1 MLEAL
6 PYIVVMQLVLT
17 LVLAVLIFGLAR
29 QVGVLHE
36 RVAPMGAMTSDRGPE
51 VGELAPTLSAAT
63 LAGVPVTVG
72 GPSSRG
78 RTRLLLFVS
87 PACPVCKK
95 LLPIACSFVNA
106 ERLDIVLVGDGDVA
120 EQRSMV
126 QRLALERFPYI
137 NSPQVGMAFHVGKLP
152 YAILIDAA
160 GVIRAKGLVNNREHL
175 ESLLIAEESGFGTIQ
190 AYLSA
195 KHRAGL
201 EAAALEAAALEAAP
215 PGEPSPPSPF
225 AAMPSRQ
232 PHEIHHT

>member
-1 MLEAL
+1 MYEAL

-17 LVLAVLIFGLAR
+17 LVLAVLMFGLAR

-63 LAGVPVTVG
+63 LAGDPVAVG

-78 RTRLLLFVS
+78 RSRLLLFVS

-95 LLPIACSFVNA
+95 LLPIACSFANA
-106 ERLDIVLVGDGDVA
+106 ERIDVLLVGDGDVA
-120 EQRSMV
+120 EQRAMV
-126 QRLALERFPYI
+126 QRHALEGLPYI

-152 YAILIDAA
+152 YAILLDAQ

-190 AYLSA
+190 AYLA
-195 KHRAGL
+195 ARNRA
-201 EAAALEAAALEAAP
+201 APQAAP
-215 PGEPSPPSPF
+215 PGAPVRQAHEPHP
-225 AAMPSRQ
+225 
-232 PHEIHHT
+232 T